1 MGLPDMSSPNSGAL
15 APDPSQM
22 TGITMKI
29 VSVTAFVAMASCIK
43 AAGQLPPGQIV
54 FYRSLF
60 AVPAI
65 LIWLAWRGQLAGS
78 LATNRPYNHVF
89 RGLIG
94 VTAMGLGFFGLTRL
108 PLPDVIALGY
118 ANPLLVVV
126 FSAIFLGETIR
137 IYRWSA
143 VVAGLVGV
151 FIVSWPKLTL
161 LTSPQGLNHDEAI
174 GVLAVLASA
183 VCAAFA
189 MLTVR
194 SLVKTER
201 TPTIVIWF
209 SLTASVAG
217 LATLPFGWSAL
228 SLNQAVLLVVAG
240 VFGGLGQILL
250 TQSYRYADMSTIAP
264 FEYTSM
270 LLSIVI
276 GLAVFGEVPTL
287 WTLGGGAIIIAAGIF
302 IILREHYLGLERG
315 RARKVH
321 PPQ

>member
-1 MGLPDMSSPNSGAL
+1 MSAANTGNL
-15 APDPSQM
+15 APVPSQM
-22 TGITMKI
+22 TGIFMKI
-29 VSVTAFVAMASCIK
+29 ASVSAFVAMASCIK

-54 FYRSLF
+54 FFRSLF
-60 AVPAI
+60 AIPAI
-65 LIWLAWRGQLAGS
+65 LIWLAWRRQLAGAF
-78 LATNRPYNHVF
+78 ATSQPAAHIL
-89 RGLIG
+89 RGMLG
-94 VTAMGLGFFGLTRL
+94 VTAMGLGFFALTRL
-108 PLPDVIALGY
+108 PLPDAIALGY

-126 FSAIFLGETIR
+126 FSALFLGETIR

-143 VVAGLVGV
+143 VFAGMAGV

-161 LTSPQGLNHDEAI
+161 LTAPQGLNQDEAL
-174 GVLAVLASA
+174 GVIAAFAGA
-183 VCAAFA
+183 VCAAVA

-194 SLVKTER
+194 RLVRTER

-217 LATLPFGWSAL
+217 LATLPLGWSAL
-228 SLNQAVLLVVAG
+228 TGSQATLLIVAG
-240 VFGGLGQILL
+240 IFGGLGQILL
-250 TQSYRYADMSTIAP
+250 TQSYRHADMSVIAP
-264 FEYTSM
+264 FEYASM

-287 WTLGGGAIIIAAGIF
+287 WTLGGGAIIVAAGIF

-315 RARKVH
+315 RARKVQ